1 MTGAAMF
8 AFSAGSAIRGH
19 KASPRPLPCPRA
31 KNAMYAT
38 HREFGALVNIK
49 DLSLF
54 LLALFGE
61 FGALRRMP
69 TFPKDAKKCV
79 WIPWHSSAIGNTRIE
94 STK

>member
-1 MTGAAMF
+1 MTGAAMHLF
-8 AFSAGSAIRGH
+8 YAGIASLEH
-19 KASPRPLPCPRA
+19 KTSPKPLPCTRA

-38 HREFGALVNIK
+38 HREFGTLGNIK

-79 WIPWHSSAIGNTRIE
+79 WTPWHSSAFGNTRIE
-94 STK
+94 STR